1 MSDITAAEPGPP
13 AGARKPDRSA
23 RPPGRGPARS
33 SRRRRLAALEP
44 LLWIGP
50 AIALIA
56 VVVLWPIATMVQ
68 TSFQNIT
75 PLGIT
80 IGSAGVSNFSQ
91 VFTNSNLPGILV

>member
-13 AGARKPDRSA
+13 AGAPKPGPSARTPDRT
-23 RPPGRGPARS
+23 PARS
-33 SRRRRLAALEP
+33 SGRRRLAALEP

-56 VVVLWPIATMVQ
+56 VVVLWPIVTMVQ

-80 IGSAGVSNFSQ
+80 RSEEHTSELQSRRD
-91 VFTNSNLPGILV
+91 LVCRLL